1 MITNATATLLN
12 RRPSKVLRRAERGET
27 VVIEKFGEP
36 CAVIIPHPRKTSG
49 TQIAKR
55 LRRLKP
61 MPEAAASV
69 EKTIKSMDDVSR
81 HSYGLD

>member
-12 RRPSKVLRRAERGET
+12 RRPSKVLGRAQRGET

-49 TQIAKR
+49 AEIAKR

-61 MPEAAASV
+61 MPDAAGAV
-69 EKTIKSMDDVSR
+69 EKIVKNMDDVSR

>member
-1 MITNATATLLN
+1 
-12 RRPSKVLRRAERGET
+12 

-49 TQIAKR
+49 AEIAKR

-61 MPEAAASV
+61 MPDAAGAV
-69 EKTIKSMDDVSR
+69 EKIVKNMDDVSR